1 MAEIF
6 NNKYFKGEGYISA
19 DVSGVVWSKKINDG
33 NDGKYIKEQLEK
45 INPNYKNEINL
56 KTIGFISNYMIK
68 NKDKLYKKTE
78 FDKAYDRLKKLRA
91 EGYYD

>member
-1 MAEIF
+1 ME
-6 NNKYFKGEGYISA
+6 
-19 DVSGVVWSKKINDG
+19 
-33 NDGKYIKEQLEK
+33 YIKEQLEK

-78 FDKAYDRLKKLRA
+78 FDKAYDRLKKLCA
-91 EGYYD
+91 EGCYDQEDFKDVMIRRISMKTVTKRKDFICIVYDE

>member
-33 NDGKYIKEQLEK
+33 NNGKYIKEQLEK
-45 INPNYKNEINL
+45 INPNYKNEVNL
-56 KTIGFISNYMIK
+56 ETVEFITNYLIENRERLHHKTG
-68 NKDKLYKKTE
+68 
-78 FDKAYDRLKKLRA
+78 FDKARDRLRKLRA

>member
-33 NDGKYIKEQLEK
+33 NDGKYMKEQLEK
-45 INPNYKNEINL
+45 INPNYKNEVNL
-56 KTIGFISNYMIK
+56 ETIEFISNYIIE
-68 NKDKLYKKTE
+68 NNDK
-78 FDKAYDRLKKLRA
+78 FDKIIEFNKACDRLKRLRA